1 MKYDRPHYLFGIVL
15 GGFFIFIIISII
27 PCQVIAATR
36 YVAPGGNC
44 GGTSP
49 CYSAIQDAVLVSANG
64 DEIRVAAGTYSST
77 STGSGITAV
86 VRIKNK
92 KIALRGGYTTS
103 NWNTSDPTANP
114 TIIDANDNGICI
126 YVNYQADTGI
136 GDIAIDGF
144 SITDGSATDAGAGT
158 DSGGGIYIDHT
169 THVKVSIQN
178 CKIYENYSEDGSGAG
193 IWATRS
199 DNLNVVANEIYDNE
213 GSGVVV
219 TYGDNTVIVDNTI
232 DNNAGDGVNIISDLG
247 GGTDING
254 NEITDNQGS
263 GINLN
268 TAFGGSI
275 NDNVVSGNQ
284 KTGGGRGI
292 RH

>member
-44 GGTSP
+44 GVDLSLLQRDSGCCPCSLPMVMRSVWRRELIRQQVQERHNRCGTH
-49 CYSAIQDAVLVSANG
+49 Q
-64 DEIRVAAGTYSST
+64 
-77 STGSGITAV
+77 
-86 VRIKNK
+86 KK

-126 YVNYQADTGI
+126 YVNYQADIGI
-136 GDIAIDGF
+136 GTLSLMDF
-144 SITDGSATDAGAGT
+144 QLPMVVQPMTGAGT
-158 DSGGGIYIDHT
+158 DSGGGIYIDRT

-219 TYGDNTVIVDNTI
+219 TYGDNTVIVDNTLTTTR
-232 DNNAGDGVNIISDLG
+232 V
-247 GGTDING
+247 TV
-254 NEITDNQGS
+254 
-263 GINLN
+263 
-268 TAFGGSI
+268 SI
-275 NDNVVSGNQ
+275 
-284 KTGGGRGI
+284 
-292 RH
+292 